1 MPKRPQWSTA
11 RRSTRQRLRL
21 IAGAVAAVLA
31 AETAVVVATTG
42 QAVALGSQQPPARA
56 AAADAAPKGPAEAQD
71 EASARLL
78 ARLQKRRI
86 EVLSARTETS
96 ATYVLPDGQ
105 MQTAVYAAPVRV
117 KKDGVWQDINTTL
130 ADAGAD
136 LRPRTATADIT
147 VSDGGDRKLASVGR
161 GGRGFAMGWEKNLPA
176 PKLKGDTAA
185 YDLGGGET
193 LTVTAL
199 PQGFSQNVH
208 LAKAPTAPVSYRI
221 PVEAKGLK
229 LSQAPSGRLLL
240 KDSAGKLVA
249 EAPAPMMWDS
259 SKDPR
264 SGESKHLARVPVKI
278 ETAKN
283 GKQTLVL
290 SPDPKY
296 FTKDLTYPV
305 TVDPT
310 STLAAS
316 TDTWVATN
324 YPDSQVSS
332 AELKSGT
339 YDGGTTKA
347 RAYLK
352 FDVSAFKGKRI
363 NDTNLGLYSYY
374 SSTCSTSG
382 SGTQVRRITGDWS
395 SSAITW
401 GAQPAT
407 TDAGA
412 VTSTA
417 AKGYNSTCPAGTV
430 DFDIDAIVQAW
441 ADGQPNY
448 GLQVKGAGETDSTT
462 WRRYRSANYVSGDH
476 AQEPHLTVTYD
487 SYPGSPTATA
497 ISPSAVNAYNG
508 IRYVTSVTPTLS
520 AKVTDPDGATVRAQF
535 EITPDPAYNETTYT
549 YTGTSAAVAS
559 GSNATLTVPTTNKL
573 PSGPK
578 LRYRVRGYDGTFYG
592 PWSAYMPFGV
602 NTAKPAA
609 PAISCQTYDKDTWT
623 ARASGPVTCTL
634 DTASTDGQG
643 YYWGLDDTNL
653 PHRVDDTVDG
663 TGGDALTISLD
674 PADGWH
680 TLRAKTVDSGGN
692 LSTDVT
698 SYSFGVG
705 ADGAAVISPADGDD
719 TARRVSLRA
728 KGKAEYTGVTY
739 EYRRGETDSWKTVP
753 TAQVTTTTG
762 GAVSWPAQVTSGTAP
777 PLVWDAATSLAE
789 DGVLELRAVFDSGT
803 AARYHSQVVEV
814 TLDRQAGNAPSLEVG
829 PGTVNAQTGDFTF
842 TDTDA
847 EVFGLSAER
856 SHSSRRPVAQEVQE
870 GQAAI
875 FGPNWSSGVG
885 AEDAGTDWTVL
896 RRTSAT
902 SVEILDSTGVATAF
916 TATSGGGWKAE
927 SGSEDLTLTGSPT
940 TSFTLKD
947 TSGTVSVFRKVD
959 AAAATWTLA
968 TTALSVDDSTTT
980 VVSEK
985 VTAGGAVQSR
995 PKYLIGA
1002 SPAVDAATCQADP
1015 ATNGCR
1021 VLEYVY
1027 ASSTT
1032 ATSTAFGS
1040 YTGQVA
1046 QLKLWATSPGA
1057 SAATA
1062 ETVAQYAYDASGR
1075 LREVWDPRI
1084 SPALKTAY
1092 AYDSAGR
1099 LTTLTEPGELP
1110 WTLTYGK
1117 AGTAVTAG
1125 EGMLLSASRPT
1136 LKQGSA
1142 AETDGGKAVTTVVYQ
1157 VPVSG
1162 SGAPYQLDAAAVAV
1176 WGQTDAP
1183 VDATAVFPPDQ
1194 VPASHVGTSLTA
1206 DAYKRAT
1213 IVYADASGR
1222 EVNTAQPGGHI
1233 DSVDYNQ
1240 YGSEERSLTPGNR
1253 ALAVGATDAA
1263 KAELTRLGIV
1273 DATVA
1278 ERAEQLSTR
1287 TVYSADGRRETEE
1300 FGPLH
1305 LVTLERALSGGTAA
1319 GTLPAGTEVPART
1332 HTVNTYDEGRPADA
1346 AVQDLVTTAVTGA
1359 SVKGYATD
1367 ADRRTTVTG
1376 YDWASGRPTRSVV
1389 DPGGLAI
1396 TTTTA
1401 YDAAGR
1407 KIRETSGRSNGTDA
1421 LTTVTEYWSATG
1433 TGACAGKPAW
1443 AGLVCRTSPAG
1454 TITGGG
1460 SHPAERVTKTYGY
1473 DRWGNVSTAT
1483 ETANGATRTTTVTTD
1498 AAGRQIKSAVTG
1510 DAGTPVPE
1518 ATTVYH
1524 QQTGEVASQTAAGA
1538 TVAYGYDALGR
1549 RISTTDGTGNTVTTA
1564 YDALD
1569 RPVQVSDSAPSTTT
1583 YAYDTAVEPRGL
1595 ATKVTDSVAGTF
1607 AGTYDADG
1615 ELATESLPGAVTLTV
1630 DRDPA
1635 GNTTARTYAAAD
1647 GTTLLS
1653 DTTGHTAHQQQAGHH
1668 QSDGTATSTAY
1679 TYDAAGRLVTA
1690 KDTADALCT
1699 RRSYA
1704 FDANSNRTGL
1714 TTADCSEGGTGSTST
1729 THTYDSAD
1737 RIVDSGY
1744 AYDAFGRTTATPAG
1758 GRLTYYAN
1766 DLVHSETVGDRR
1778 QTWNLDAT
1786 GRMAAWTVET
1796 KGTDGTWTRTE
1807 SKTHHFGTGD
1817 NPTWTVEDAQG
1828 TITRYVNGLSGLLTA
1843 TTGRTGGLVLQ
1854 LVNLHGD
1861 VSVQLPAD
1869 ATQAPVVLRTDEY
1882 GNRAEGA
1889 TTARYGWVGG
1899 HQRSSET
1906 LSGSTL
1912 MGVRLYAPATGRF
1925 LQTDPV
1931 PGGSLSAYAY
1941 PGDPVNSQDLDGQRW
1956 KKKKVWHVK
1965 KKKAKKLARAIK
1977 AGARLASAFGRI
1989 GLTMPAFWAKIA
2001 GLALEA
2007 IGGAMRWFATEIQL
2021 KNAMPKS
2028 KGVKITVGIWQKSG
2042 FWKWVMYPRIKVNRW
2057 KK

>member
-1 MPKRPQWSTA
+1 MRT
-11 RRSTRQRLRL
+11 
-21 IAGAVAAVLA
+21 IAGVVAAVLA
-31 AETAVVVATTG
+31 AETAVMVATTG
-42 QAVALGSQQPPARA
+42 QAVAVGSQQPTVRTTPVE
-56 AAADAAPKGPAEAQD
+56 AAPKGPAEAQD
-71 EASARLL
+71 EASARLM

-117 KKDGVWQDINTTL
+117 QKDGTWQDINTTL

-136 LRPRTATADIT
+136 LKPRTATADVT
-147 VSDGGDRKLASVGR
+147 VSDGGDKRLASVSRSGR
-161 GGRGFAMGWEKNLPA
+161 SFAMGWEKNLPA
-176 PKLKGDTAA
+176 PKLRGDTAA
-185 YDLGGGET
+185 YDLGGGQT

-199 PQGFSQNVH
+199 PQGFSQNVL
-208 LAKAPTAPVSYRI
+208 LAKAPTQPVSYRM
-221 PVEAKGLK
+221 PVEVKGLK
-229 LSQAPSGRLLL
+229 LSKAASGRLLL
-240 KDSAGKLVA
+240 KDAAGKLVA

-264 SGESKHLARVPVKI
+264 SGESKRLAKVPVTI
-278 ETAKN
+278 ETAKD
-283 GKQTLVL
+283 GRQTLVL
-290 SPDPKY
+290 TPDPKY
-296 FTKDLTYPV
+296 FTKDVTYPV

-332 AELKSGT
+332 EELKSGT

-347 RAYLK
+347 RAYVK

-363 NDTNLGLYSYY
+363 NDTNLALYSYY
-374 SSTCSTSG
+374 ASSCSTTG
-382 SGTQVRRITGDWS
+382 SGTQVRRITADWNS
-395 SSAITW
+395 STVTW
-401 GAQPAT
+401 GAQPAS
-407 TDAGA
+407 TDTGA
-412 VTSTA
+412 VVSTA
-417 AKGYNSTCPAGTV
+417 AKGYSSACPAGTV

-448 GLQVKGAGETDSTT
+448 GLQIKGTSETDSLT
-462 WRRYRSANYVSGDH
+462 WRRYRSANYVSGDN

-487 SYPGSPTATA
+487 SFPGTATSSA

-508 IRYVTSVTPTLS
+508 IRYVTSLTPTLS

-535 EITPDPAYNETTYT
+535 EITPDPAYNNTTYT

-559 GSNATLTVPTTNKL
+559 GSTATLTIPTANAL

-592 PWSAYMPFGV
+592 PWSAYLPFGV

-609 PAISCQTYDKDTWT
+609 PTISCETYAKDTWT
-623 ARASGPVTCTL
+623 ARATGAVTCTL
-634 DTASTDGQG
+634 DTAATDGQG
-643 YYWGLDDTNL
+643 FLWGVDDANL
-653 PHRVDDTVDG
+653 PNRVDDTVDG
-663 TGGDALTISLD
+663 TGGDALTI
-674 PADGWH
+674 PVNPEDGWH

-692 LSTDVT
+692 LSADVT
-698 SYSFGVG
+698 TYAFGVG
-705 ADGAAVISPADGDD
+705 ADGAAVIAPADGDD
-719 TARRVSLRA
+719 TARRIALQA

-739 EYRRGETDSWKTVP
+739 EYRRGETDAWKTVP
-753 TAQVTTTTG
+753 TAQVTTATG
-762 GAVSWPAQVTSGTAP
+762 GAVSWPATVTSGTAP

-789 DGVLELRAVFDSGT
+789 DGVLELRAVFDAGT
-803 AARYHSQVVEV
+803 SARYHSQIVEV

-842 TDTDA
+842 SDSDA
-847 EVFGLSAER
+847 DVFGLSVER
-856 SHSSRRPVAQEVQE
+856 SHSSRQPVAQEVQE

-902 SVEILDSTGVATAF
+902 SVEILDSSGVATAF
-916 TATSGGGWKAE
+916 TATTGGGWKAE
-927 SGSEDLTLTGSPT
+927 SGSEDLTLTGSLT
-940 TSFTLKD
+940 GTFTLKD
-947 TSGTVSVFRKVD
+947 TGGTVSVFRKVD
-959 AAAATWTLA
+959 AAATAWTLA

-985 VTAGGAVQSR
+985 VTVGTTVQSR

-1002 SPAVDAATCQADP
+1002 SPAVDAATCQATP

-1032 ATSTAFGS
+1032 ATASAFGN
-1040 YTGQVA
+1040 YAGQVA
-1046 QLKLWATSPGA
+1046 QLKLWATTPGA
-1057 SAATA
+1057 GAATA
-1062 ETVAQYAYDASGR
+1062 ETVAQYAYDTSGR

-1092 AYDSAGR
+1092 GYDAAGR
-1099 LTTLTEPGELP
+1099 LTALTDPGELP

-1136 LKQGSA
+1136 LTQGSA
-1142 AETDGGKAVTTVVYQ
+1142 TQTDGGKATTTVVYQ

-1162 SGAPYQLDAAAVAV
+1162 AAAPYQMNAAAVAV
-1176 WGQTDAP
+1176 WGQNDAP
-1183 VDATAVFPPDQ
+1183 VEATAVFPADQ
-1194 VPASHVGTSLTA
+1194 VPASNVGTSLSA

-1222 EVNTAQPGGHI
+1222 EVNTALPGGHI

-1240 YGSEERSLTPGNR
+1240 YGSEERSLTAGNR
-1253 ALAVGATDAA
+1253 ALALGATDAA
-1263 KAELTRLGIV
+1263 KAQLTRLGII

-1287 TVYSADGRRETEE
+1287 TVYTVDGRRETEE
-1300 FGPLH
+1300 SGPLH
-1305 LVTLERALSGGTAA
+1305 LVTLERALTGGTAE
-1319 GTLPAGTEVPART
+1319 GTLPAGSEVPART

-1346 AVQDLVTTAVTGA
+1346 VVQDLVTTAVTGA
-1359 SVKGYATD
+1359 AVQGYTTD
-1367 ADRRTTVTG
+1367 ADRRTTATG
-1376 YDWASGRPTRSVV
+1376 YDWTSGQPVRSVV

-1407 KIRETSGRSNGTDA
+1407 KTRETTGRSQGTDA
-1421 LTTVTEYWSATG
+1421 LTTLTEYWTATG

-1454 TITGGG
+1454 TVTGGG
-1460 SHPAERVTKTYGY
+1460 AQPAELVTKTFGY
-1473 DRWGNVSTAT
+1473 DRWGNISTVT
-1483 ETANGATRTTTVTTD
+1483 ETANGTTRTTTVTTD
-1498 AAGRQIKSAVTG
+1498 TAGRQTKTTVTG
-1510 DAGTPVPE
+1510 GVGTAIPE
-1518 ATTVYH
+1518 ATTVY
-1524 QQTGEVASQTAAGA
+1524 QQQNGEVASQTAAGA

-1549 RISTTDGTGNTVTTA
+1549 RISTTDGSGNTVTTA

-1569 RPVQVSDSAPSTTT
+1569 RPVQVSDSAPSSTT

-1595 ATKVTDSVAGTF
+1595 ATKVTDSVAGAF
-1607 AGTYDADG
+1607 GGSYDADG
-1615 ELATESLPGAVTLTV
+1615 ELATESLPGGITLTV

-1635 GNTTARTYAAAD
+1635 GNTTARRYAAAD
-1647 GTTLLS
+1647 GTALLA
-1653 DTTGHTAHQQQAGHH
+1653 DTTGYTTHAQQAGHN

-1679 TYDAAGRLVTA
+1679 GYDAAGRLVTA
-1690 KDTADALCT
+1690 QDTADALCT
-1699 RRSYA
+1699 RRTYA

-1714 TTADCSEGGTGSTST
+1714 TTADCSEGGTGSTSVS
-1729 THTYDSAD
+1729 HTYDSAD

-1758 GRLTYYAN
+1758 AQLTYYAN
-1766 DLVHSETVGDRR
+1766 DLVRSETVGDSR

-1786 GRMAAWTVET
+1786 GRLAAWTVEAR
-1796 KGTDGTWTRTE
+1796 GTDGTWTQTA
-1807 SKTHHFGTGD
+1807 SKTHHYGTGD
-1817 NPTWTVEDAQG
+1817 NPTWTAEDAQG
-1828 TITRYVNGLSGLLTA
+1828 TITRYVGGLSGRLTA
-1843 TTGRTGGLVLQ
+1843 TTDRTGGLVLQ
-1854 LVNLHGD
+1854 LLNLHGD

-1869 ATQAPVVLRTDEY
+1869 TAQAPVVLRTDEY
-1882 GNRAEGA
+1882 GNRTEG
-1889 TTARYGWVGG
+1889 TTAARYGWVGG
-1899 HQRSSET
+1899 QQRSSET
-1906 LSGSTL
+1906 PSGSTL
-1912 MGVRLYAPATGRF
+1912 MGVRLYSPATGRF
-1925 LQTDPV
+1925 LQPDPV

-1956 KKKKVWHVK
+1956 KKKKVWYVK

-1977 AGARLASAFGRI
+1977 AGARLVSAFGRI
-1989 GLTMPAFWAKIA
+1989 GLTMPAVWAKIA

-2007 IGGAMRWFATEIQL
+2007 IGGAMRWFAAEIQI
-2021 KNAMPKS
+2021 KNAMPRS
-2028 KGVKITVGIWQKSG
+2028 KGVKITVGIWQHKG
-2042 FWKWVMYPRIKVNRW
+2042 FWSWVMYPKIKVNRW

>member
-1 MPKRPQWSTA
+1 MPNRPPWSST

-21 IAGAVAAVLA
+21 VAGAVAAVLA

-42 QAVALGSQQPPARA
+42 QAVALGSPRTTAPAAGLA
-56 AAADAAPKGPAEAQD
+56 AAPTGPAEARD
-71 EASARLL
+71 EASARLM

-117 KKDGVWQDINTTL
+117 KRGDTWQDIDTTL
-130 ADAGAD
+130 TDTGAD
-136 LRPRTATADIT
+136 LKPLTATADVA
-147 VSDGGDRKLASVGR
+147 VSDGGDTALASVTR
-161 GGRGFAMGWEKNLPA
+161 SGRGFAMGWEEKLPA

-193 LTVTAL
+193 LSVTAL

-208 LAKAPTAPVSYRI
+208 LAKAPTGPATYRI
-221 PVEAKGLK
+221 PVQAKGLK
-229 LSQAPSGRLLL
+229 LSKAPSGRLLL
-240 KDSAGKLVA
+240 KDPAGKLVA

-264 SGESKHLARVPVKI
+264 SGESRHLAKVPVTI
-278 ETAKN
+278 ETAKD

-290 SPDPKY
+290 TPDPAY
-296 FTKDLTYPV
+296 FAKDLTYPV

-324 YPDSQVSS
+324 FPDSQVSS
-332 AELKSGT
+332 PELKSGT

-352 FDVSAFKGKRI
+352 FDVSTLKGKRV

-374 SSTCSTSG
+374 ASTCQTTG
-382 SGTQVRRITGDWS
+382 SGTQVRRVTGGWD

-417 AKGYNSTCPAGTV
+417 AKGYNSSCPAGTV

-441 ADGQPNY
+441 ADGQPNH
-448 GLQVKGAGETDSTT
+448 GLQVRGTDESDSLT
-462 WRRYRSANYVSGDH
+462 WRRFRSANHAGGDH

-487 SYPGSPTATA
+487 SFPGTPTASA

-508 IRYVTSVTPTLS
+508 IRYVTSLTPTLS

-559 GSNATLTVPTTNKL
+559 GSNATLTIPTADKL

-592 PWSAYMPFGV
+592 PWSAYQRFGV
-602 NTAKPAA
+602 NTGKPAA
-609 PAISCQTYDKDTWT
+609 PTISCGTYDKDTWT

-634 DTASTDGQG
+634 DTAATDGQG
-643 YYWGLDDTNL
+643 FLWGLDDANL
-653 PHRVDDTVDG
+653 PNRVDDTVDG
-663 TGGDALTISLD
+663 TGGDPLTVTID

-692 LSTDVT
+692 LSPDVT
-698 SYSFGVG
+698 AYAFGVG
-705 ADGAAVISPADGDD
+705 ADGAALLSPADGDD
-719 TARRVSLRA
+719 TARRIALQA
-728 KGKAEYTGVTY
+728 KGKSEYTGVTY
-739 EYRRGETDSWKTVP
+739 QYRRGETDAWKTVP
-753 TAQVTTTTG
+753 AAQVTTASG

-789 DGVLELRAVFDSGT
+789 DGVLELRAVFHAGT
-803 AARYHSQVVEV
+803 SAYHSQVVEV

-829 PGTVNAQTGDFTF
+829 PGAVNAQTGDFTYG
-842 TDTDA
+842 DTDA
-847 EVFGLSAER
+847 EAFGLSVER
-856 SHSSRRPVAQEVQE
+856 SLSSRRPVAQDVQE
-870 GQAAI
+870 GQAGI
-875 FGPNWSSGVG
+875 FGPNWSSGVS
-885 AEDAGTDWTVL
+885 AEEAGTDWTVV

-902 SVEILDSTGVATAF
+902 SVEILDAEGVATAF

-927 SGSEDLTLTGSPT
+927 SGSEDLTLAGSLTGT
-940 TSFTLKD
+940 FTLKD

-959 AAAATWTLA
+959 AAAASWTLA

-985 VTAGGAVQSR
+985 VAAGGTVQSR

-1002 SPAVDAATCQADP
+1002 TPAVDVATCQATP
-1015 ATNGCR
+1015 ATAGCR

-1032 ATSTAFGS
+1032 ATATAFGS

-1046 QLKLWATSPGA
+1046 QIRLWATSPGA
-1057 SAATA
+1057 GAATA

-1075 LREVWDPRI
+1075 LREVWDPRT
-1084 SPALKTAY
+1084 SPVLKTAY
-1092 AYDSAGR
+1092 GYDGAGR

-1125 EGMLLSASRPT
+1125 EGMLLSAARPT

-1142 AETDGGKAVTTVVYQ
+1142 TETDGGKAVTTVVYQ

-1162 SGAPYQLDAAAVAV
+1162 ANAPHQMNAAAVAV
-1176 WGQTDAP
+1176 WGQSDAP
-1183 VDATAVFPPDQ
+1183 VEATAVFPADQ

-1206 DAYKRAT
+1206 DAYRRAT

-1222 EVNTAQPGGHI
+1222 EVNTAHPGGHI
-1233 DSVDYNQ
+1233 DAVDYNQ
-1240 YGSEERSLTPGNR
+1240 YGSEERSLTAGNR
-1253 ALAVGATDAA
+1253 ALALGATDAA
-1263 KAELTRLGIV
+1263 KAELTRLGII
-1273 DATVA
+1273 DATAA

-1300 FGPLH
+1300 YGPLH
-1305 LVTLERALSGGTAA
+1305 LVTLERPLTGGTSE
-1319 GTLPAGTEVPART
+1319 GTLPAGSEVPART

-1359 SVKGYATD
+1359 AVQGYATD
-1367 ADRRTTVTG
+1367 ADRRTTATG

-1401 YDAAGR
+1401 YDDAGR
-1407 KIRETSGRSNGTDA
+1407 KTRETSGRSQGTDA
-1421 LTTVTEYWSATG
+1421 LTTLTEYWSATG

-1443 AGLVCRTSPAG
+1443 AGLVCRTRPAG
-1454 TITGGG
+1454 AITGGG
-1460 SHPAERVTKTYGY
+1460 SHPAELATKTYGY
-1473 DRWGNVSTAT
+1473 DRWGTVAT
-1483 ETANGATRTTTVTTD
+1483 VDETAGGVTRTTTITTD
-1498 AAGRQIKSAVTG
+1498 AAGRQTRSTVTG
-1510 DAGTPVPE
+1510 GTGTALPE

-1524 QQTGEVASQTAAGA
+1524 PQTGEVASQSAAGA

-1549 RISTTDGTGNTVTTA
+1549 RISTTDGSGNTVTTA
-1564 YDALD
+1564 YDSLD
-1569 RPVQVSDSAPSTTT
+1569 RPVRVTDSAPSTTT
-1583 YAYDTAVEPRGL
+1583 YSYDTAVEPRGL
-1595 ATKVTDSVAGTF
+1595 ATKVTDSVAGAF

-1615 ELATESLPGAVTLTV
+1615 ELATETLPGAIALTV

-1635 GNTTARTYAAAD
+1635 GNTTARRYASAD
-1647 GTTLLS
+1647 GTALLS
-1653 DTTGHTAHQQQAGHH
+1653 DTTRHTAHGQQAGHD
-1668 QSDGTATSTAY
+1668 QSDGTATGTGYA
-1679 TYDAAGRLVTA
+1679 YDAAGRLVTA
-1690 KDTADALCT
+1690 KDTADAQCT
-1699 RRSYA
+1699 RRSYT

-1714 TTADCSEGGTGSTST
+1714 TTADCSEGGTGSTSVS
-1729 THTYDSAD
+1729 HTYDSAD
-1737 RIVDSGY
+1737 RIVDAGY

-1758 GRLTYYAN
+1758 ARLTYYAN

-1786 GRMAAWTVET
+1786 GRLAAWTVEA

-1807 SKTHHFGTGD
+1807 SKTHHYGTGD
-1817 NPTWTVEDAQG
+1817 NPTWTAEDAQG
-1828 TITRYVNGLSGLLTA
+1828 STVTRYVNGLSGQLTA
-1843 TTGRTGGLVLQ
+1843 TTDRTGGLVLQ
-1854 LVNLHGD
+1854 LLNLHGD

-1869 ATQAPVVLRTDEY
+1869 TAQAPVVLRTDEY
-1882 GNRAEGA
+1882 GNPTEGA
-1889 TTARYGWVGG
+1889 AAARYGWVGG

-1912 MGVRLYAPATGRF
+1912 MGVRLYSPATGRF
-1925 LQTDPV
+1925 LQADPV

-1956 KKKKVWHVK
+1956 KKKKVWNVK
-1965 KKKAKKLARAIK
+1965 KKKAKKLARSLK
-1977 AGARLASAFGRI
+1977 AGARLVSAFGRI

-2028 KGVKITVGIWQKSG
+2028 KGVKITIGIWKKSG
-2042 FWKWVMYPRIKVNRW
+2042 FWSWVMYPKIKVNRW

>member
-1 MPKRPQWSTA
+1 MPKGPQWSSKH
-11 RRSTRQRLRL
+11 RSTRQRLRL

-42 QAVALGSQQPPARA
+42 QAVALASQQPGARTA
-56 AAADAAPKGPAEAQD
+56 AEAAPKGPAVAQD
-71 EASARLL
+71 EASARLM

-86 EVLSARTETS
+86 EVLSVRTETS

-117 KKDGVWQDINTTL
+117 KKDGAWQDINTTL

-136 LRPRTATADIT
+136 LKPRTATADIT
-147 VSDGGDRKLASVGR
+147 VSDGGDKKLASVGR
-161 GGRGFAMGWEKNLPA
+161 SGRSFAMGWEKNLPA

-199 PQGFSQNVH
+199 PQGFSQNVL
-208 LAKAPTAPVSYRI
+208 LAKAPTEPVSYRI
-221 PVEAKGLK
+221 PVEVKGLK

-240 KDSAGKLVA
+240 NDSAGKLVA

-278 ETAKN
+278 ETAKD

-290 SPDPKY
+290 TPDPKY

-332 AELKSGT
+332 DELKSGT

-347 RAYLK
+347 RAYVK

-374 SSTCSTSG
+374 SSTCSTTG

-395 SSAITW
+395 SSTITW

-407 TDAGA
+407 TDVGA
-412 VTSTA
+412 ITNTA

-448 GLQVKGAGETDSTT
+448 GLQIRGVSETDSLT

-487 SYPGSPTATA
+487 SYPGSPTASA

-508 IRYVTSVTPTLS
+508 IRYVTSLNPTLS

-535 EITPDPAYNETTYT
+535 EITPDPAYNDTTYT

-559 GSNATLTVPTTNKL
+559 GSTATLTIPTANSL

-609 PAISCQTYDKDTWT
+609 PTISCQTYAKDTWT
-623 ARASGPVTCTL
+623 ARASGGVTCTL
-634 DTASTDGQG
+634 DTTATDGQG
-643 YYWGLDDTNL
+643 YLWGLDDANL
-653 PHRVDDTVDG
+653 PNRVDDTVNG
-663 TGGDALTISLD
+663 TGGDPLTISID

-692 LSTDVT
+692 LSTTVT

-719 TARRVSLRA
+719 TARRVSLEA

-739 EYRRGETDSWKTVP
+739 EYRRGETDAWKTVP
-753 TAQVTTTTG
+753 AAQVTTTSG

-789 DGVLELRAVFDSGT
+789 DGVLELRAVFDTGT
-803 AARYHSQVVEV
+803 TAKYNSQVVEV
-814 TLDRQAGNAPSLEVG
+814 TLDRQAGSAPSLEVG

-842 TDTDA
+842 SDTDT
-847 EVFGLSAER
+847 EFFGLSVER
-856 SHSSRRPVAQEVQE
+856 AHSSRQPVAQDVQE

-875 FGPNWSSGVG
+875 FGPNWSSGVS

-896 RRTSAT
+896 RKTSAT
-902 SVEILDSTGVATAF
+902 SVEILDSEGVATAF

-927 SGSEDLTLTGSPT
+927 SGSEDLTLTGSLSST
-940 TSFTLKD
+940 FTLKD

-959 AAAATWTLA
+959 AAATSWTLA

-985 VTAGGAVQSR
+985 VTVGSAVQSR

-1002 SPAVDAATCQADP
+1002 TSAVDAPTCQATP

-1032 ATSTAFGS
+1032 ATASAFGNFA
-1040 YTGQVA
+1040 GQVA
-1046 QLKLWATSPGA
+1046 QIKLWATSPGA
-1057 SAATA
+1057 GAATA
-1062 ETVAQYAYDASGR
+1062 ETVVQYAYDTSGR

-1092 AYDSAGR
+1092 DYDSAGR

-1110 WTLTYGK
+1110 WTLAYGK

-1136 LKQGSA
+1136 LTQGSA
-1142 AETDGGKAVTTVVYQ
+1142 TQTDGGKATTSVVYQ

-1162 SGAPYQLDAAAVAV
+1162 SNAPYQMNAAAVAV
-1176 WGQTDAP
+1176 WGQGDAP
-1183 VDATAVFPPDQ
+1183 VEATAVFPADQ
-1194 VPASHVGTSLTA
+1194 VPASNVGTSLA
-1206 DAYKRAT
+1206 ANSYKRAT

-1222 EVNTAQPGGHI
+1222 EVNTALPGGHI

-1240 YGSEERSLTPGNR
+1240 YGSEERSLTAGNR
-1253 ALAVGATDAA
+1253 ALALGATDAA
-1263 KAELTRLGIV
+1263 KAQLTRLGII

-1278 ERAEQLSTR
+1278 ERAEQLSSR
-1287 TVYSADGRRETEE
+1287 TVYTEDGRRETEE
-1300 FGPLH
+1300 SGPLH
-1305 LVTLERALSGGTAA
+1305 LVTLERDLSGGTTE
-1319 GTLPAGTEVPART
+1319 GTLPAGSEVPART

-1359 SVKGYATD
+1359 AVQGYATD
-1367 ADRRTTVTG
+1367 ADRRTTATG
-1376 YDWASGRPTRSVV
+1376 YDWTSGQPVRNVV
-1389 DPGGLAI
+1389 DPGGLAV

-1407 KIRETSGRSNGTDA
+1407 KTKETSGRSSGSDA
-1421 LTTVTEYWSATG
+1421 LTTLTEYWTATG

-1443 AGLVCRTSPAG
+1443 AGLVCRTRPAG
-1454 TITGGG
+1454 TVTGGG
-1460 SHPAERVTKTYGY
+1460 SNPAELATKTYGY
-1473 DRWGNVSTAT
+1473 DRWGNVSSVT
-1483 ETANGATRTTTVTTD
+1483 ETANGATRTTTITTD
-1498 AAGRQIKSAVTG
+1498 AAGRQTKSAVTG
-1510 DAGTPVPE
+1510 GVGTAIPE
-1518 ATTVYH
+1518 ATTVYN
-1524 QQTGEVASQTAAGA
+1524 QQNGEVASQTAAGA

-1549 RISTTDGTGNTVTTA
+1549 RISTTDGSGNTVTTA
-1564 YDALD
+1564 YDTLD
-1569 RPVQVSDSAPSTTT
+1569 RPVTVSDSAPSTTT
-1583 YAYDTAVEPRGL
+1583 FAYDTAAEPRGL
-1595 ATKVTDSVAGTF
+1595 ATKVTDSVAGAF

-1615 ELATESLPGAVTLTV
+1615 ELATESLPGGVTLTV

-1635 GNTTARTYAAAD
+1635 GNTTARRYAAAD
-1647 GTTLLS
+1647 GTALLA
-1653 DTTGHTAHQQQAGHH
+1653 DTTGHTAHAQQAGHN

-1714 TTADCSEGGTGSTST
+1714 TTADCSQGGTGSTST
-1729 THTYDSAD
+1729 SHTYDSAD

-1744 AYDAFGRTTATPAG
+1744 GYDAFGRTTATPAG
-1758 GRLTYYAN
+1758 AQLTYYAN
-1766 DLVHSETVGDRR
+1766 DLVHTETVGDRR

-1786 GRMAAWTVET
+1786 GRLAAWTVEA
-1796 KGTDGTWTRTE
+1796 KGTDGIWTQTE
-1807 SKTHHFGTGD
+1807 SKKHHFGTGD
-1817 NPTWTVEDAQG
+1817 NPTWTAEDAQG
-1828 TITRYVNGLSGLLTA
+1828 TVTRYVNGLSGQLTA
-1843 TTGRTGGLVLQ
+1843 TTDKTGGLVLQ
-1854 LVNLHGD
+1854 LLNLHGD

-1869 ATQAPVVLRTDEY
+1869 TAQAPVVLRTDEY
-1882 GNRAEGA
+1882 GNRTEG
-1889 TTARYGWVGG
+1889 TTAARYGWVGG

-1912 MGVRLYAPATGRF
+1912 MGVRLYSPATGRF
-1925 LQTDPV
+1925 LQPDPV

-1941 PGDPVNSQDLDGQRW
+1941 PGDPVNAQDLDGQRW
-1956 KKKKVWHVK
+1956 KKKKVWKVK
-1965 KKKAKKLARAIK
+1965 KKKAKKLARALK

-2007 IGGAMRWFATEIQL
+2007 IGGAMRWFATEIQI

-2028 KGVKITVGIWQKSG
+2028 KGVKITVGIWQHKG
-2042 FWKWVMYPRIKVNRW
+2042 FWSWVMYPKIKVNRW